1 MRTAKDLLS
10 RIRAE
15 FLEMPGMRLTIQ
27 QGQRLFGIDR
37 TLCQT
42 VLDSLVGEKFLWV
55 TADGLYGRRTEGS
68 IPRPHQAKAHLG
80 NAHHRAK
87 RSPQDVRVA
96 THR

>member
-1 MRTAKDLLS
+1 MRTARDLIS

-42 VLDSLVGEKFLWV
+42 ILDSLVGEKFLCV
-55 TADGLYGRRTEGS
+55 TPDGLYGRLTEGDV
-68 IPRPHQAKAHLG
+68 PRPPHAKAHLG
-80 NAHHRAK
+80 NAHQRLIK
-87 RSPQDVRVA
+87 SPQDVRVSV
-96 THR
+96 RR